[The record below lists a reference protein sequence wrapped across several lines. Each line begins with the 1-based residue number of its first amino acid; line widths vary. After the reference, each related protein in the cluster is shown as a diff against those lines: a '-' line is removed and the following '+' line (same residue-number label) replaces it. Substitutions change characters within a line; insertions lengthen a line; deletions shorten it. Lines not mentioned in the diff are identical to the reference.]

1 MAESKN
7 FMNLEQLSEVA
18 FVMGR
23 EFDGI
28 FYTNFFA
35 DCYNYAHNPQ
45 QYKQSFEKLKDNYR
59 KTQKETQDPVKRA
72 KLETLANF
80 MDDIERAAATP
91 YDKESQDFYNRFV
104 TVAKVY
110 YSKHNQQYQNFP
122 SELRLHGQTGEQ
134 YSLMML
140 GKIDKFTN
148 DKAKYDMLEFFVG
161 PMVNADETES
171 QKQAL
176 VMRANNPHA
185 TTRDLYY
192 LMLMHERN
200 GEHDNLQ
207 PIFQDI
213 DTIARKELNAELSKD
228 APDLGKVN
236 DIVNL
241 VKYGADVLG
250 DKQIQKQ
257 VEEVYNVNKMLMP
270 DAAEYISKAPDVQ
283 STKIADLEKQIAD
296 LKQQLAAKE
305 QETQRINSEMNTL
318 RQTLADAQDQNQT
331 LNRENSALRQENTG
345 LGQSKSN
352 TDEKLQKLINAA
364 KKMKGGLGSSG
375 VNDYKKLVEEL
386 DSGR

>member
-1 MAESKN
+1 MAESKK
-7 FMNLEQLSEVA
+7 FMSLEQLSEIA
-18 FVMGR
+18 FITRDYRYG
-23 EFDGI
+23 D
-28 FYTNFFA
+28 FYTNFFL
-35 DCYNYAHNPQ
+35 DCYNYANNPQ
-45 QYKQSFEKLKDNYR
+45 QYKRSFDEQREYYR
-59 KTQKETQDPVKRA
+59 KIQNGVQDPVKRA
-72 KLETLANF
+72 KLENLVSF

-91 YDKESQDFYNRFV
+91 YDKESHEFYNRFV
-104 TVAKVY
+104 TVARVY
-110 YSKHNQQYQNFP
+110 YSKNDGMHQNFP
-122 SELRLHGQTGEQ
+122 SELSSNARTGEQ

-148 DKAKYDMLEFFVG
+148 DKAKYDMLEFFTTSSF
-161 PMVNADETES
+161 DKTES

-185 TTRDLYY
+185 TTRDLYH

-257 VEEVYNVNKMLMP
+257 VKEVYDVNKMLMP

-305 QETQRINSEMNTL
+305 QEAQRLGSEMNTL
-318 RQTLADAQDQNQT
+318 RQTLADAQAQNQT
-331 LNRENSALRQENTG
+331 LNSENSALRQENTG

>member
-7 FMNLEQLSEVA
+7 FMNLEQLSELA

-28 FYTNFFA
+28 FYTNFFL

-80 MDDIERAAATP
+80 MDDIERATTTP
-91 YDKESQDFYNRFV
+91 YDKETQDFYNRFV

-110 YSKHNQQYQNFP
+110 YSKHSQQYQNFP
-122 SELRLHGQTGEQ
+122 SELRSHGQTGEQ

-192 LMLMHERN
+192 LMLMRERN

-305 QETQRINSEMNTL
+305 QEAQRINSEMNTL

>member
-1 MAESKN
+1 MAENKN

-18 FVMGR
+18 FVIGR

-45 QYKQSFEKLKDNYR
+45 QYKQSFEKQKDYYR
-59 KTQKETQDPVKRA
+59 KIQKEIQDPVKRA
-72 KLETLANF
+72 RLENLVGF

-104 TVAKVY
+104 TVAKVF
-110 YSKHNQQYQNFP
+110 YSKHNQLHQSFP
-122 SELRLHGQTGEQ
+122 RELVAYGREGEQ
-134 YSLMML
+134 YSMMML

-148 DKAKYDMLEFFVG
+148 DKAKYDMLKFFTTSSS
-161 PMVNADETES
+161 DKTES

-185 TTRDLYY
+185 TTRDLYN
-192 LMLMHERN
+192 LMELYKRN

-207 PIFQDI
+207 TIFQDI
-213 DTIARKELNAELSKD
+213 DKIARKELNAELSKD
-228 APDLGKVN
+228 TPDLTKVN
-236 DIVNL
+236 NTVAF
-241 VKYGADVLG
+241 VKNSAYLLG
-250 DKQIQKQ
+250 DRQIQNQ
-257 VEEVYNVNKMLMP
+257 VEEVYNVDKMLMP
-270 DAAEYISKAPDVQ
+270 GAAEYISKAPDVQ

-305 QETQRINSEMNTL
+305 QETQRINREMNAL